1 MNPTEVL
8 ESLSAAARSG
18 PGALEHE
25 LRGLTVPVVG
35 EDKALFIYQGPAQEV
50 SLRLWISGVPSSQP
64 FARLHGT
71 EVWTLETDLDPN
83 ARVEYKIEVGHGPDR
98 QLIRDP
104 LNPTTAPDPF
114 GANSVVQGFSYST
127 PEWTLDDP
135 NAPRG
140 SIIDQ
145 SIWSDSF
152 GGERPTKV
160 YLPALYR
167 ETRRYPLLVIHDGPD
182 YLRFSNLQTVLDN
195 LIHRLEIPPV
205 VAALIESPNRL
216 VEYGANDAHAGFV
229 VDDLLPELS
238 SRFPLLD
245 DPLERCLVGA
255 SFGAVASLHTA
266 WRRPGVFGKLLL
278 QSGSFAFTD
287 IGDHDGG
294 PLLDPVVDFVNAFR
308 KEPNHIADKVFMSA
322 GIYEPLIYFNR
333 SLLPVIQRTG
343 ARAQL
348 VEAPDGHNWQNWRDR
363 LRDGLTWL
371 LPGPLWFVYQ

>member
-8 ESLSAAARSG
+8 ESLAAAAGSG
-18 PGALEHE
+18 PDSVDRVLQ
-25 LRGLTVPVVG
+25 GLTVPVVG
-35 EDKALFIYQGPAQEV
+35 EDKALFIYRGPAQEV

-64 FARLHGT
+64 LERLGAT
-71 EVWTLETDLDPN
+71 DVWTLETDLDPQ
-83 ARVEYKIEVGHGPDR
+83 ARVEYKIEVAHGMDR

-127 PEWTLDDP
+127 PEWTVEHPDVP
-135 NAPRG
+135 QG
-140 SIIDQ
+140 SVVEQ
-145 SIWSDSF
+145 SIWSGSF
-152 GGERPTKV
+152 GEDRSIQV
-160 YLPALYR
+160 YTPALFR
-167 ETRRYPLLVIHDGPD
+167 ETRRYPLLVIHDGLD

-205 VAALIESPNRL
+205 VAALIQSPNRL

-229 VDDLLPELS
+229 VDDLVPELS
-238 SRFPLLD
+238 KRYPLLD
-245 DPLERCLVGA
+245 DPLERCLIGA

-294 PLLDPVVDFVNAFR
+294 PLLDPVVDFMNAFR
-308 KEPNHIADKVFMSA
+308 RDPQRVADKVFMSA

-333 SLLPVIQRTG
+333 SLLPVIQRSG
-343 ARAQL
+343 VQAQL